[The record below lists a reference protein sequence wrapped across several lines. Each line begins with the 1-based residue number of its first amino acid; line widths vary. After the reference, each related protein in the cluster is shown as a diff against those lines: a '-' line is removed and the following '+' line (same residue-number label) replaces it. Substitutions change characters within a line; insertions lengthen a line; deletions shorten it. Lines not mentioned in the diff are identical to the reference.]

1 MRTQQQCQYILETA
15 AQRAVSRLRRT
26 NDRSV
31 PGVISGDAED
41 ASHVS
46 GSYPSKQKYKLDSSS
61 LHEDHEDDENAEN
74 GVVQRSLLI
83 SLIIIS
89 LFSLPLKAAITGSL
103 TRNPIYLDES
113 TDLIIDLDSSGEEAL
128 KFPLH
133 TNSYDVVARQ
143 SSSSITIINN
153 KFIQTKQLAYTLR
166 FRRSGVFTLPIQS
179 NMSND
184 PKALLQIKVLEAYQQ
199 SNSTNNNSNLLRD
212 QGVSSQLR
220 EARRETPFA
229 IISVNKDNPFLNEQ
243 ITFKLKIYHKG
254 TLRQI
259 QLPDF
264 DLSNF
269 IHKRAEKSKEY
280 TENFNGEDYFIYE
293 LPYTLYPV
301 KAGQVSIPARAI
313 LVSVLKENDANF
325 DPFDPFANFNNSF
338 STETEKSLKTNA
350 LTINVKALPLP
361 IPSGFKGYIGNLKL
375 NHRLAQDS
383 AINGEPLSIFT
394 ELSGDGNPNNLNLKE
409 LFLKSS
415 DYNIYQDKSKKQSFP
430 LSGKEQFRI
439 SITSALIP
447 NTKNSSL
454 KLSSNP
460 LVIFNPETSRY
471 ETISSK
477 EFDLKIQEKKSNSS
491 IDSENERAQNLSTK
505 QSKGRVAVGVPLHA
519 PKKLSHFRHTS
530 IQNYSHTLSNPNLLI
545 RLVRDS
551 YFNLYLLALVII
563 LNLIGYSPSIL
574 RIIQK
579 FAERKRYEKFPFKEY
594 EKFILKNTNV
604 SDISNKIKSLY
615 SQVDLEQNINDKVP
629 ALDHELFEEFNRFIE
644 NTDRINYGI
653 KKNLDAELISSDLKE
668 RALKILKG
676 LKRLY
681 E

>member
-1 MRTQQQCQYILETA
+1 MPEPIIQKAFKSRVLKYI
-15 AQRAVSRLRRT
+15 
-26 NDRSV
+26 
-31 PGVISGDAED
+31 
-41 ASHVS
+41 
-46 GSYPSKQKYKLDSSS
+46 
-61 LHEDHEDDENAEN
+61 
-74 GVVQRSLLI
+74 LI
-83 SLIIIS
+83 SLITTS
-89 LFSLPLKAAITGSL
+89 LFPLPLKAAITGSL

-179 NMSND
+179 SMSND

-220 EARRETPFA
+220 EARQETPFA
-229 IISVNKDNPFLNEQ
+229 IISVNKNNPFLNEQ

-313 LVSVLKENDANF
+313 FVSVLKENDANF

-338 STETEKSLKTNA
+338 NTETEKSLKTNA
-350 LTINVKALPLP
+350 LTINVKALPAP

-394 ELSGDGNPNNLNLKE
+394 EISGDGNPNNLNLKE

-439 SITSALIP
+439 SISSALIP

-460 LVIFNPETSRY
+460 LVIFNPETSKY

-477 EFDLKIQEKKSNSS
+477 EFDIKIQEKKLNSN
-491 IDSENERAQNLSTK
+491 INNENDRSVLFVHEDHEDDENAEI
-505 QSKGRVAVGVPLHA
+505 GVRLHA
-519 PKKLSHFRHTS
+519 PKKLSHIRSTS
-530 IQNYSHTLSNPNLLI
+530 IQNYSQTLSNPNLLI

-563 LNLIGYSPSIL
+563 LNLIAYSPSIL
-574 RIIQK
+574 CIIRK
-579 FAERKRYEKFPFKEY
+579 SAERKRYEKFPFKEY

-615 SQVDLEQNINDKVP
+615 SQIDLEQNIESKVS
-629 ALDHELFEEFNRFIE
+629 ALDPELFEEFNRFIE

-653 KKNLDAELISSDLKE
+653 KENLDTELISSDLKE

>member
-1 MRTQQQCQYILETA
+1 MPEPIVQKAFKSRILKYI
-15 AQRAVSRLRRT
+15 
-26 NDRSV
+26 
-31 PGVISGDAED
+31 
-41 ASHVS
+41 
-46 GSYPSKQKYKLDSSS
+46 
-61 LHEDHEDDENAEN
+61 
-74 GVVQRSLLI
+74 LI
-83 SLIIIS
+83 SLITTS
-89 LFSLPLKAAITGSL
+89 LFPLPLKAAITGSL

-166 FRRSGVFTLPIQS
+166 FRRSGIFTLPIQS

-220 EARRETPFA
+220 EARQETPFA
-229 IISVNKDNPFLNEQ
+229 IISINKDNPFLNEQ

-254 TLRQI
+254 TLKQI

-280 TENFNGEDYFIYE
+280 TENFNGEDYFVYE

-350 LTINVKALPLP
+350 LTINVKALPTP

-394 ELSGDGNPNNLNLKE
+394 EISGDGNPNNLNLKE

-415 DYNIYQDKSKKQSFP
+415 EYNVYQDKSKKQSFP

-439 SITSALIP
+439 STTSALIP
-447 NTKNSSL
+447 NTKNNSL

-471 ETISSK
+471 ETVSSK
-477 EFDLKIQEKKSNSS
+477 EFDIEIQEKKSNSS
-491 IDSENERAQNLSTK
+491 INSENEDNQAEEDNRMEDKPDNASAKNLSSNK
-505 QSKGRVAVGVPLHA
+505 QPQ
-519 PKKLSHFRHTS
+519 KLSHIRDTS
-530 IQNYSHTLSNPNLLI
+530 VQNYSHTLSNPNPLI
-545 RLVRDS
+545 RLIKDS
-551 YFNLYLLALVII
+551 YFNLYLLALLII
-563 LNLIGYSPSIL
+563 LNLIAYSPSIL
-574 RIIQK
+574 RIIRK
-579 FAERKRYEKFPFKEY
+579 LAERKRYERFPFKEY

-615 SQVDLEQNINDKVP
+615 SQIDLEQNIESKVP
-629 ALDHELFEEFNRFIE
+629 ALDPELFEEFNRFIE

-653 KKNLDAELISSDLKE
+653 KENLDTELISSDLKE

>member
-1 MRTQQQCQYILETA
+1 MPEPMVQKTFKSRILKYI
-15 AQRAVSRLRRT
+15 
-26 NDRSV
+26 
-31 PGVISGDAED
+31 
-41 ASHVS
+41 
-46 GSYPSKQKYKLDSSS
+46 
-61 LHEDHEDDENAEN
+61 
-74 GVVQRSLLI
+74 LI
-83 SLIIIS
+83 SLITAS
-89 LFSLPLKAAITGSL
+89 LFPLPLKAAITGSL

-113 TDLIIDLDSSGEEAL
+113 TDLIIDLDRSGEEAL

-166 FRRSGVFTLPIQS
+166 FRRSGIFTLPIQS

-220 EARRETPFA
+220 EARQETPFA

-301 KAGQVSIPARAI
+301 KAGQVSIPAKAI

-350 LTINVKALPLP
+350 LTINVKALPTP

-394 ELSGDGNPNNLNLKE
+394 EISGDGNPNNLNLKE

-439 SITSALIP
+439 SLSSALIP
-447 NTKNSSL
+447 NSKNNSL

-460 LVIFNPETSRY
+460 FIIFNPETSKY

-477 EFDLKIQEKKSNSS
+477 EFDIKIQEKKSNSS
-491 IDSENERAQNLSTK
+491 INSEEEDNRAKEDNRAEDKLDNASAKNLSSSK
-505 QSKGRVAVGVPLHA
+505 Q
-519 PKKLSHFRHTS
+519 LSHIRDTS
-530 IQNYSHTLSNPNLLI
+530 VQAYSHTLSDQNLLI
-545 RLVRDS
+545 RLIRDS

-574 RIIQK
+574 RII
-579 FAERKRYEKFPFKEY
+579 RKLAKRKHYEKFPFKEY

-615 SQVDLEQNINDKVP
+615 TQIDLEQNIENKVP
-629 ALDHELFEEFNRFIE
+629 ALDPELFEEFNRFIE

-653 KKNLDAELISSDLKE
+653 KENLGAELISSDLKE

>member
-1 MRTQQQCQYILETA
+1 MPEPMVQKTFKSRILKYI
-15 AQRAVSRLRRT
+15 
-26 NDRSV
+26 
-31 PGVISGDAED
+31 
-41 ASHVS
+41 
-46 GSYPSKQKYKLDSSS
+46 
-61 LHEDHEDDENAEN
+61 
-74 GVVQRSLLI
+74 LI
-83 SLIIIS
+83 SLITAS
-89 LFSLPLKAAITGSL
+89 LFPLPLKAAITGSL

-113 TDLIIDLDSSGEEAL
+113 TDLIIDLDRSGEEAL

-166 FRRSGVFTLPIQS
+166 FRRSGIFTLPIQS

-220 EARRETPFA
+220 EARQETPFA

-301 KAGQVSIPARAI
+301 KAGQVSIPAKAI

-350 LTINVKALPLP
+350 LTINVKALPTP

-394 ELSGDGNPNNLNLKE
+394 EISGDGNPNNLNLKE

-439 SITSALIP
+439 SLSSALIP
-447 NTKNSSL
+447 NSKNNSL

-460 LVIFNPETSRY
+460 FIIFNPETSKY

-477 EFDLKIQEKKSNSS
+477 EFDIKIQEKKSNSS
-491 IDSENERAQNLSTK
+491 INSEEEDNRAKEDNRAEDKPDNASAKNLSSSK
-505 QSKGRVAVGVPLHA
+505 Q
-519 PKKLSHFRHTS
+519 LSHIRDTS
-530 IQNYSHTLSNPNLLI
+530 VQAYSHTLSDQNLLI
-545 RLVRDS
+545 RLIRDS

-574 RIIQK
+574 RII
-579 FAERKRYEKFPFKEY
+579 RKLAKRKHYEKFPFKEY

-615 SQVDLEQNINDKVP
+615 TQIDLEQNIENKVP
-629 ALDHELFEEFNRFIE
+629 ALDPELFEEFNRFIE

-653 KKNLDAELISSDLKE
+653 KENLGTELISSDLKE

>member
-1 MRTQQQCQYILETA
+1 MPEPMVQKTFKSRILKYI
-15 AQRAVSRLRRT
+15 
-26 NDRSV
+26 
-31 PGVISGDAED
+31 
-41 ASHVS
+41 
-46 GSYPSKQKYKLDSSS
+46 
-61 LHEDHEDDENAEN
+61 
-74 GVVQRSLLI
+74 LI
-83 SLIIIS
+83 SLITAS
-89 LFSLPLKAAITGSL
+89 LFPLPLKAAITGSL

-113 TDLIIDLDSSGEEAL
+113 TDLIIDLDNSGEEAL

-143 SSSSITIINN
+143 SSSTITIINN

-166 FRRSGVFTLPIQS
+166 FRRAGIFTLPIRS

-184 PKALLQIKVLEAYQQ
+184 PKALLQIKVLETYQQ
-199 SNSTNNNSNLLRD
+199 NNATRNNPSSLKDQEISN
-212 QGVSSQLR
+212 QAR
-220 EARRETPFA
+220 EAGQEVPFA
-229 IISVNKDNPFLNEQ
+229 IISVNKNNPFLNEQ
-243 ITFKLKIYHKG
+243 IIFKLKIYHKG

-280 TENFNGEDYFIYE
+280 TENFKGEDYFIYE

-301 KAGQVSIPARAI
+301 KAGQVSIPAKAI
-313 LVSVLKENDANF
+313 LVSVLKEIDANF

-350 LTINVKALPLP
+350 LTINVKALPTP

-394 ELSGDGNPNNLNLKE
+394 EISGDGNPNNLNLKE

-439 SITSALIP
+439 SLSSALIP
-447 NTKNSSL
+447 NSKNNSL

-460 LVIFNPETSRY
+460 FIIFNPETNKY

-477 EFDLKIQEKKSNSS
+477 EFNIKIQEKKSNST
-491 IDSENERAQNLSTK
+491 INSEEEGNRAEEDNRTEDKPDNASAKNLSSSK
-505 QSKGRVAVGVPLHA
+505 Q
-519 PKKLSHFRHTS
+519 LSHIRDTS
-530 IQNYSHTLSNPNLLI
+530 VQAYSHTLSDQNLLI

-574 RIIQK
+574 RII
-579 FAERKRYEKFPFKEY
+579 RKLAKRKHYEKFPFKEY

-615 SQVDLEQNINDKVP
+615 TQIDLEQNIENKVP
-629 ALDHELFEEFNRFIE
+629 ALDPELFEEFNRFIE

-653 KKNLDAELISSDLKE
+653 KENLGAELISSDLKE

>member
-1 MRTQQQCQYILETA
+1 MPEPMVQKTFKSRILKYI
-15 AQRAVSRLRRT
+15 
-26 NDRSV
+26 
-31 PGVISGDAED
+31 
-41 ASHVS
+41 
-46 GSYPSKQKYKLDSSS
+46 
-61 LHEDHEDDENAEN
+61 
-74 GVVQRSLLI
+74 LI
-83 SLIIIS
+83 SLITAS
-89 LFSLPLKAAITGSL
+89 LFPLPLKAAITGSL

-113 TDLIIDLDSSGEEAL
+113 TDLIIDLDNSGEEAL

-153 KFIQTKQLAYTLR
+153 KFMQTKQLAYTLR
-166 FRRSGVFTLPIQS
+166 FRRAGIFTLPIRS

-184 PKALLQIKVLEAYQQ
+184 PKALLQIKVLETYQQ
-199 SNSTNNNSNLLRD
+199 NNATRNNPSSLKDQEISN
-212 QGVSSQLR
+212 QAR
-220 EARRETPFA
+220 EAGQEVPFA
-229 IISVNKDNPFLNEQ
+229 IISVNKNNPFLNEQ
-243 ITFKLKIYHKG
+243 IIFKLKIYHKG

-301 KAGQVSIPARAI
+301 KAGQVSIPAKAI
-313 LVSVLKENDANF
+313 LVSVLKEIDANF

-350 LTINVKALPLP
+350 LTINVKALPTP

-394 ELSGDGNPNNLNLKE
+394 EISGDGNPNNLNLKE

-430 LSGKEQFRI
+430 LPGKEQFRI
-439 SITSALIP
+439 SLNSTLIP
-447 NTKNSSL
+447 NSKKNSL

-460 LVIFNPETSRY
+460 FIIFNPETNKY

-477 EFDLKIQEKKSNSS
+477 EFDIKIQEKKSNSS
-491 IDSENERAQNLSTK
+491 INNEEEDNRAEEDNRTEDKPDNASAKNLSSSK
-505 QSKGRVAVGVPLHA
+505 QLNHIRD
-519 PKKLSHFRHTS
+519 TS
-530 IQNYSHTLSNPNLLI
+530 VQAYSHTLSDPNLLI
-545 RLVRDS
+545 RLMRDS
-551 YFNLYLLALVII
+551 YFNLYILALVII

-574 RIIQK
+574 RII
-579 FAERKRYEKFPFKEY
+579 RKLAKRKHYEKFPFKEY

-615 SQVDLEQNINDKVP
+615 TQIDLEQNIENKVP
-629 ALDHELFEEFNRFIE
+629 ALDPELFEEFNRFIE

-653 KKNLDAELISSDLKE
+653 KENLGAELISSDLKE

>member
-1 MRTQQQCQYILETA
+1 MPEPIIQKAFKSRILKYI
-15 AQRAVSRLRRT
+15 
-26 NDRSV
+26 
-31 PGVISGDAED
+31 
-41 ASHVS
+41 
-46 GSYPSKQKYKLDSSS
+46 
-61 LHEDHEDDENAEN
+61 
-74 GVVQRSLLI
+74 LI
-83 SLIIIS
+83 SLITTS
-89 LFSLPLKAAITGSL
+89 LFPLPLKAAITGSL

-220 EARRETPFA
+220 EARQETPFA

-280 TENFNGEDYFIYE
+280 TENFKGEDYFIYE

-338 STETEKSLKTNA
+338 STETEKNLKTNA
-350 LTINVKALPLP
+350 LTINVKALPAP

-383 AINGEPLSIFT
+383 AINGEPLSIYT
-394 ELSGDGNPNNLNLKE
+394 EISGDGNPNNLNLKE

-415 DYNIYQDKSKKQSFP
+415 EYNVYQDKSKKQSFP

-439 SITSALIP
+439 STTSALIP
-447 NTKNSSL
+447 NTKNNSL

-477 EFDLKIQEKKSNSS
+477 EFDIEIQEKKSNSS
-491 IDSENERAQNLSTK
+491 INSENDRSVLFVHEDHEDDENAEI
-505 QSKGRVAVGVPLHA
+505 GVRLHA
-519 PKKLSHFRHTS
+519 PKKLSHIRSTS
-530 IQNYSHTLSNPNLLI
+530 IQNYSHTLSEPNPLI
-545 RLVRDS
+545 RLIKDS
-551 YFNLYLLALVII
+551 YFNLYLLALVIV

-574 RIIQK
+574 RIIRK
-579 FAERKRYEKFPFKEY
+579 LAERKRYEKFPFKEY

-615 SQVDLEQNINDKVP
+615 SQIDLEQNIESKVP
-629 ALDHELFEEFNRFIE
+629 ALDPELFEEFNRFIE

-653 KKNLDAELISSDLKE
+653 KENLDTELISSDLKE

>member
-1 MRTQQQCQYILETA
+1 MPEPIIQKETNTQLHFLRYRILKYIL
-15 AQRAVSRLRRT
+15 
-26 NDRSV
+26 
-31 PGVISGDAED
+31 ISF
-41 ASHVS
+41 
-46 GSYPSKQKYKLDSSS
+46 
-61 LHEDHEDDENAEN
+61 
-74 GVVQRSLLI
+74 I
-83 SLIIIS
+83 TTS
-89 LFSLPLKAAITGSL
+89 LFPLPLKAAITGSL

-153 KFIQTKQLAYTLR
+153 KFIQTKQLSYTLR
-166 FRRSGVFTLPIQS
+166 FRRSGIFTLPIQS

-220 EARRETPFA
+220 EARQETPFA

-350 LTINVKALPLP
+350 LTINVKALPTP

-394 ELSGDGNPNNLNLKE
+394 EISGDGNPNNLNLKE

-430 LSGKEQFRI
+430 LSGKEHFRI
-439 SITSALIP
+439 STTSALIP
-447 NTKNSSL
+447 NTKNNSL

-460 LVIFNPETSRY
+460 FIIFNPETSKY

-477 EFDLKIQEKKSNSS
+477 EFNIKVQEKKSN
-491 IDSENERAQNLSTK
+491 INSEEEDNQAEEDNRTEDK
-505 QSKGRVAVGVPLHA
+505 QSNELANNLNTNKQ
-519 PKKLSHFRHTS
+519 PKKLSHIKDTS
-530 IQNYSHTLSNPNLLI
+530 IQNYSHTLSEPNPLI
-545 RLVRDS
+545 RLIKDS
-551 YFNLYLLALVII
+551 YFNLYLLALVIV

-574 RIIQK
+574 RIIRK
-579 FAERKRYEKFPFKEY
+579 LAERKRYEKFPFKEY

-615 SQVDLEQNINDKVP
+615 SQIDLEQNIESKVP
-629 ALDHELFEEFNRFIE
+629 ALDPELFEEFNRFIE

-653 KKNLDAELISSDLKE
+653 KENLDTELISSDLKE
-668 RALKILKG
+668 RALNILKG

>member
-1 MRTQQQCQYILETA
+1 MPEPMVQKETTAQLHFLRCRILKYI
-15 AQRAVSRLRRT
+15 
-26 NDRSV
+26 
-31 PGVISGDAED
+31 
-41 ASHVS
+41 
-46 GSYPSKQKYKLDSSS
+46 
-61 LHEDHEDDENAEN
+61 
-74 GVVQRSLLI
+74 LI
-83 SLIIIS
+83 SLITTS
-89 LFSLPLKAAITGSL
+89 LFPLPLKAAITGSL

-166 FRRSGVFTLPIQS
+166 FRRSGIFTLPIQS

-199 SNSTNNNSNLLRD
+199 SNATNNNSNPLRD

-220 EARRETPFA
+220 EAKQETPFA

-254 TLRQI
+254 TLKQI

-293 LPYTLYPV
+293 LPYTLYPI
-301 KAGQVSIPARAI
+301 KAGQVSIPAKAI

-394 ELSGDGNPNNLNLKE
+394 EISGDGNPNNLNLKE

-430 LSGKEQFRI
+430 LSGKEQFRMSI
-439 SITSALIP
+439 SSALIP

-460 LVIFNPETSRY
+460 FVIFNPEIGKY

-477 EFDLKIQEKKSNSS
+477 EFIIKIQEKKSNSS
-491 IDSENERAQNLSTK
+491 INSEEEENQAEEDNRTEDKQGNELANNLNTNK
-505 QSKGRVAVGVPLHA
+505 Q
-519 PKKLSHFRHTS
+519 PKKLSHIKNTS
-530 IQNYSHTLSNPNLLI
+530 IQSYSHTLSSPNLLI

-551 YFNLYLLALVII
+551 YFNLYLLALLII

-574 RIIQK
+574 RIIRK
-579 FAERKRYEKFPFKEY
+579 LAERKHYEKFPFKEY

-615 SQVDLEQNINDKVP
+615 SQIDLEQNIESKVP
-629 ALDHELFEEFNRFIE
+629 ALDPELFEEFNRFIE

-653 KKNLDAELISSDLKE
+653 KENLDTELITSDLKE

>member
-1 MRTQQQCQYILETA
+1 
-15 AQRAVSRLRRT
+15 
-26 NDRSV
+26 
-31 PGVISGDAED
+31 
-41 ASHVS
+41 
-46 GSYPSKQKYKLDSSS
+46 
-61 LHEDHEDDENAEN
+61 
-74 GVVQRSLLI
+74 
-83 SLIIIS
+83 
-89 LFSLPLKAAITGSL
+89 
-103 TRNPIYLDES
+103 
-113 TDLIIDLDSSGEEAL
+113 
-128 KFPLH
+128 
-133 TNSYDVVARQ
+133 
-143 SSSSITIINN
+143 
-153 KFIQTKQLAYTLR
+153 
-166 FRRSGVFTLPIQS
+166 
-179 NMSND
+179 MSND

-220 EARRETPFA
+220 EARQETPFA

-350 LTINVKALPLP
+350 LTINVKALPTP

-394 ELSGDGNPNNLNLKE
+394 EISGDGNPNNLNLKE

-415 DYNIYQDKSKKQSFP
+415 EYNVYQDKSKKQSFP

-439 SITSALIP
+439 STTSALIP
-447 NTKNSSL
+447 NTKNNSL

-460 LVIFNPETSRY
+460 LIIFNPETSRY

-477 EFDLKIQEKKSNSS
+477 EFDIKIQEKKLNSN
-491 IDSENERAQNLSTK
+491 INNEEEDNQAEEDNRMEDKPDNASAKNLSSNK
-505 QSKGRVAVGVPLHA
+505 Q
-519 PKKLSHFRHTS
+519 PKKLSHIRSTS

-545 RLVRDS
+545 RLIKDS
-551 YFNLYLLALVII
+551 YFNLYLLALLII
-563 LNLIGYSPSIL
+563 LNLIAYSPSIL
-574 RIIQK
+574 RIIRK
-579 FAERKRYEKFPFKEY
+579 SAERKHYEKFPFKEY

-615 SQVDLEQNINDKVP
+615 SQIDLEQNIESKVP
-629 ALDHELFEEFNRFIE
+629 ALDPELFEEFNRFIE

-653 KKNLDAELISSDLKE
+653 KENLDTELISSDLKE

>member
-1 MRTQQQCQYILETA
+1 MPEPIVQKETTAQVHFLRCRILKYI
-15 AQRAVSRLRRT
+15 
-26 NDRSV
+26 
-31 PGVISGDAED
+31 
-41 ASHVS
+41 
-46 GSYPSKQKYKLDSSS
+46 
-61 LHEDHEDDENAEN
+61 
-74 GVVQRSLLI
+74 LI
-83 SLIIIS
+83 SLITTS

-166 FRRSGVFTLPIQS
+166 FRRSGIFTLPIQS

-220 EARRETPFA
+220 EARQETPFA

-350 LTINVKALPLP
+350 LTINVKALPAP

-394 ELSGDGNPNNLNLKE
+394 EISGNGNPNNLNLKE

-439 SITSALIP
+439 STTSALIP
-447 NTKNSSL
+447 NTKNNSL

-477 EFDLKIQEKKSNSS
+477 EFDIEIQEKKPNSN
-491 IDSENERAQNLSTK
+491 INSENDRSVLFVHEDHEDDENAEI
-505 QSKGRVAVGVPLHA
+505 GVRLHA
-519 PKKLSHFRHTS
+519 PKKLSHIRDTS

-545 RLVRDS
+545 RLIKDS
-551 YFNLYLLALVII
+551 YFNLYLLALLII
-563 LNLIGYSPSIL
+563 LNLIAYSPSIL
-574 RIIQK
+574 RIIRK
-579 FAERKRYEKFPFKEY
+579 SAERKHYERFPFKEY

-615 SQVDLEQNINDKVP
+615 SQIDLEQNIESKVP
-629 ALDHELFEEFNRFIE
+629 ALDPELFEEFNRFIE

-653 KKNLDAELISSDLKE
+653 KENLDTELISSDLKE

>member
-1 MRTQQQCQYILETA
+1 M
-15 AQRAVSRLRRT
+15 
-26 NDRSV
+26 
-31 PGVISGDAED
+31 
-41 ASHVS
+41 
-46 GSYPSKQKYKLDSSS
+46 
-61 LHEDHEDDENAEN
+61 
-74 GVVQRSLLI
+74 
-83 SLIIIS
+83 
-89 LFSLPLKAAITGSL
+89 
-103 TRNPIYLDES
+103 
-113 TDLIIDLDSSGEEAL
+113 
-128 KFPLH
+128 
-133 TNSYDVVARQ
+133 
-143 SSSSITIINN
+143 
-153 KFIQTKQLAYTLR
+153 
-166 FRRSGVFTLPIQS
+166 
-179 NMSND
+179 
-184 PKALLQIKVLEAYQQ
+184 
-199 SNSTNNNSNLLRD
+199 
-212 QGVSSQLR
+212 
-220 EARRETPFA
+220 
-229 IISVNKDNPFLNEQ
+229 
-243 ITFKLKIYHKG
+243 
-254 TLRQI
+254 
-259 QLPDF
+259 
-264 DLSNF
+264 
-269 IHKRAEKSKEY
+269 
-280 TENFNGEDYFIYE
+280 
-293 LPYTLYPV
+293 
-301 KAGQVSIPARAI
+301 
-313 LVSVLKENDANF
+313 
-325 DPFDPFANFNNSF
+325 
-338 STETEKSLKTNA
+338 
-350 LTINVKALPLP
+350 
-361 IPSGFKGYIGNLKL
+361 
-375 NHRLAQDS
+375 
-383 AINGEPLSIFT
+383 
-394 ELSGDGNPNNLNLKE
+394 
-409 LFLKSS
+409 
-415 DYNIYQDKSKKQSFP
+415 
-430 LSGKEQFRI
+430 
-439 SITSALIP
+439 
-447 NTKNSSL
+447 
-454 KLSSNP
+454 
-460 LVIFNPETSRY
+460 VIFNPETSRY

>member
-1 MRTQQQCQYILETA
+1 MPEPIIQKAFKSRVLKYI
-15 AQRAVSRLRRT
+15 
-26 NDRSV
+26 
-31 PGVISGDAED
+31 
-41 ASHVS
+41 
-46 GSYPSKQKYKLDSSS
+46 
-61 LHEDHEDDENAEN
+61 
-74 GVVQRSLLI
+74 LI
-83 SLIIIS
+83 SLITTS
-89 LFSLPLKAAITGSL
+89 LFPLPLKAAITGSL

-179 NMSND
+179 SMSND

-220 EARRETPFA
+220 EARQETPFA

-313 LVSVLKENDANF
+313 FVSVLKENDANF

-338 STETEKSLKTNA
+338 NTETEKSLKTNA
-350 LTINVKALPLP
+350 LTINVKALPAP

-394 ELSGDGNPNNLNLKE
+394 EISGDGNPNNLNLKE

-439 SITSALIP
+439 SISSALIP

-460 LVIFNPETSRY
+460 LVIFNPETSKY

-477 EFDLKIQEKKSNSS
+477 EFDIKIQEKKLNSN
-491 IDSENERAQNLSTK
+491 INNENDRSVLFVHEDHEDDENAEI
-505 QSKGRVAVGVPLHA
+505 GVRLHA
-519 PKKLSHFRHTS
+519 PKKLSHIRSTS
-530 IQNYSHTLSNPNLLI
+530 IQNYSQTLSNPNLLI

-563 LNLIGYSPSIL
+563 LNLIAYSPSIL
-574 RIIQK
+574 CIIRKLAEQK
-579 FAERKRYEKFPFKEY
+579 HYEKFPFKES

-615 SQVDLEQNINDKVP
+615 SQIDLEQNIESKVS
-629 ALDHELFEEFNRFIE
+629 ALDPELFEEFNRFIE

-653 KKNLDAELISSDLKE
+653 KENSDTELISSDLKE

>member
-1 MRTQQQCQYILETA
+1 MPEPIIHKETTAQLHFLHCRILKYI
-15 AQRAVSRLRRT
+15 
-26 NDRSV
+26 
-31 PGVISGDAED
+31 
-41 ASHVS
+41 
-46 GSYPSKQKYKLDSSS
+46 
-61 LHEDHEDDENAEN
+61 
-74 GVVQRSLLI
+74 LI
-83 SLIIIS
+83 SLITTS
-89 LFSLPLKAAITGSL
+89 LFPLALKAAITGSL

-166 FRRSGVFTLPIQS
+166 FRRSGIFTLPIQS
-179 NMSND
+179 SMSND

-220 EARRETPFA
+220 EARQETPFA

-350 LTINVKALPLP
+350 LTINVKALPTP

-394 ELSGDGNPNNLNLKE
+394 EISGDGNPNNLNLKE

-439 SITSALIP
+439 SISSALIP

-477 EFDLKIQEKKSNSS
+477 EFDIKIQEKKLNSN
-491 IDSENERAQNLSTK
+491 INNENDRSVLFVHEDHEDDENAEI
-505 QSKGRVAVGVPLHA
+505 GVRLHA
-519 PKKLSHFRHTS
+519 PKKLSHIRSTS
-530 IQNYSHTLSNPNLLI
+530 IQNYSKNSSNPNLLI

-551 YFNLYLLALVII
+551 YFNLYLLTLVII
-563 LNLIGYSPSIL
+563 LNLIAYSPSIL
-574 RIIQK
+574 RIIRKLAEQK
-579 FAERKRYEKFPFKEY
+579 HYEKFPFKEY

-615 SQVDLEQNINDKVP
+615 SQIDLEQNIESKVS
-629 ALDHELFEEFNRFIE
+629 ALDPELFEEFNRFIE

-653 KKNLDAELISSDLKE
+653 KENLDTELITSDLKE

>member
-1 MRTQQQCQYILETA
+1 MPEPIIHKETTAQLHFLHCRILKYI
-15 AQRAVSRLRRT
+15 
-26 NDRSV
+26 
-31 PGVISGDAED
+31 
-41 ASHVS
+41 
-46 GSYPSKQKYKLDSSS
+46 
-61 LHEDHEDDENAEN
+61 
-74 GVVQRSLLI
+74 LI
-83 SLIIIS
+83 SLITTS
-89 LFSLPLKAAITGSL
+89 LFPLALKAAITGSL

-128 KFPLH
+128 RFPLH

-166 FRRSGVFTLPIQS
+166 FRRSGIFTLPIQS
-179 NMSND
+179 SMSND

-220 EARRETPFA
+220 EARQETPFA

-350 LTINVKALPLP
+350 LTINVKALPTP

-394 ELSGDGNPNNLNLKE
+394 EISGDGNPNNLNLKE

-439 SITSALIP
+439 SISSALIP

-477 EFDLKIQEKKSNSS
+477 EFDIKIQEKKLNSN
-491 IDSENERAQNLSTK
+491 INNENDRSVLFVHEDHEDDENAEI
-505 QSKGRVAVGVPLHA
+505 GVRLHA
-519 PKKLSHFRHTS
+519 PKKLSHIRSTS
-530 IQNYSHTLSNPNLLI
+530 IQNYSKNSSNPNLLI

-551 YFNLYLLALVII
+551 YFNLYLLTLVII
-563 LNLIGYSPSIL
+563 LNLIAYSPSIL
-574 RIIQK
+574 RIIRKLAEQK
-579 FAERKRYEKFPFKEY
+579 HYEKFPFKEY

-615 SQVDLEQNINDKVP
+615 SQIDLEQNIESKVS
-629 ALDHELFEEFNRFIE
+629 ALDPELFEEFNRFIE

-653 KKNLDAELISSDLKE
+653 KENLDTELITSDLKE

>member
-1 MRTQQQCQYILETA
+1 MPEPSIQKAFKSRILKYI
-15 AQRAVSRLRRT
+15 
-26 NDRSV
+26 
-31 PGVISGDAED
+31 
-41 ASHVS
+41 
-46 GSYPSKQKYKLDSSS
+46 
-61 LHEDHEDDENAEN
+61 
-74 GVVQRSLLI
+74 LI
-83 SLIIIS
+83 SLIIAS
-89 LFSLPLKAAITGSL
+89 LFPLPLKAAITGSL

-153 KFIQTKQLAYTLR
+153 KFIQAKQLAYTLR
-166 FRRSGVFTLPIQS
+166 FRRSGIFTLPIQS

-220 EARRETPFA
+220 EARQETPFA

-325 DPFDPFANFNNSF
+325 DPFDPFANFNSSF
-338 STETEKSLKTNA
+338 STETEKSLKTNV
-350 LTINVKALPLP
+350 LTINVKALPTP
-361 IPSGFKGYIGNLKL
+361 IPSGFKGYIGNLQL

-394 ELSGDGNPNNLNLKE
+394 EISGDGNPNNLNLKE

-439 SITSALIP
+439 STTSALIP
-447 NTKNSSL
+447 NTKNNSL

-460 LVIFNPETSRY
+460 FLIFNPETSKY

-477 EFDLKIQEKKSNSS
+477 EFNIKIQEKKSNSNLN
-491 IDSENERAQNLSTK
+491 SENERAKNLSTK
-505 QSKGRVAVGVPLHA
+505 QSKGRVAVGVRLHA
-519 PKKLSHFRHTS
+519 PKKLSHIRDTS
-530 IQNYSHTLSNPNLLI
+530 VQAYSHTLSDPNLLI
-545 RLVRDS
+545 RLIRDS

-574 RIIQK
+574 RII
-579 FAERKRYEKFPFKEY
+579 RKLAKRKHYEKFPFKKY

-615 SQVDLEQNINDKVP
+615 TQIDLEQNIENKVP
-629 ALDHELFEEFNRFIE
+629 ALDPELFEEFNRFIE

-653 KKNLDAELISSDLKE
+653 KENLGTELISSDLKE

>member
-1 MRTQQQCQYILETA
+1 MPEPIIQKETTAQLHFLRCRILKYI
-15 AQRAVSRLRRT
+15 
-26 NDRSV
+26 
-31 PGVISGDAED
+31 
-41 ASHVS
+41 
-46 GSYPSKQKYKLDSSS
+46 
-61 LHEDHEDDENAEN
+61 
-74 GVVQRSLLI
+74 LI
-83 SLIIIS
+83 SLIATS
-89 LFSLPLKAAITGSL
+89 VFPLPLKAAITGSL

-166 FRRSGVFTLPIQS
+166 FRRSGIFTLPIQS

-220 EARRETPFA
+220 EARQETPFA

-313 LVSVLKENDANF
+313 LVSALKENDANF

-350 LTINVKALPLP
+350 LTINVKALPTP

-394 ELSGDGNPNNLNLKE
+394 EISGDGNPNNLNLKE

-447 NTKNSSL
+447 NSKNSSL

-460 LVIFNPETSRY
+460 FIIFNPESSRY

-477 EFDLKIQEKKSNSS
+477 EFDIEIQEKKSNSS
-491 IDSENERAQNLSTK
+491 INSEEEDNQAEKDNLTKDKQGNESAKNLNTNK
-505 QSKGRVAVGVPLHA
+505 Q
-519 PKKLSHFRHTS
+519 PKKLSHIKNTS
-530 IQNYSHTLSNPNLLI
+530 IQNYSQMSSNPNFQTRLI
-545 RLVRDS
+545 KDS

-574 RIIQK
+574 RIIRK
-579 FAERKRYEKFPFKEY
+579 SAERKRYEKFPFKEY

-604 SDISNKIKSLY
+604 SDVSNKIKSLY
-615 SQVDLEQNINDKVP
+615 SQIDLEQNIESKVS
-629 ALDHELFEEFNRFIE
+629 ALDPELFEEFNRFIE

-653 KKNLDAELISSDLKE
+653 KENLDTELISSDLKE

>member
-1 MRTQQQCQYILETA
+1 MPEPTLEKETTAQLHFLRCRILKYIL
-15 AQRAVSRLRRT
+15 V
-26 NDRSV
+26 
-31 PGVISGDAED
+31 
-41 ASHVS
+41 
-46 GSYPSKQKYKLDSSS
+46 
-61 LHEDHEDDENAEN
+61 
-74 GVVQRSLLI
+74 

-113 TDLIIDLDSSGEEAL
+113 TDLVIDLDSSREEAL

-143 SSSSITIINN
+143 SSSSVTIINN

-166 FRRSGVFTLPIQS
+166 FKRSGIFTLPIQS
-179 NMSND
+179 SMSND
-184 PKALLQIKVLEAYQQ
+184 PKDLLQIKVLEAYQQ
-199 SNSTNNNSNLLRD
+199 SNSTNNSNLPRD
-212 QGVSSQLR
+212 QGISNPLR
-220 EARRETPFA
+220 EGKAETPFA
-229 IISVNKDNPFLNEQ
+229 IISVDKEKPFLNEQ
-243 ITFKLKIYHKG
+243 ISFKLKIYHKG

-269 IHKRAEKSKEY
+269 IYKRAEKSKEY
-280 TENFNGEDYFIYE
+280 TENLKGEDYFVYE

-301 KAGQVSIPARAI
+301 KAGQISIPARAI

-350 LTINVKALPLP
+350 LTINVKALPTP
-361 IPSGFKGYIGNLKL
+361 IPSGFTGYIGNLKI

-394 ELSGDGNPNNLNLKE
+394 EISGDGNPNNLNLKE
-409 LFLKSS
+409 LFLKSG
-415 DYNIYQDKSKKQSFP
+415 DYNIYQDRSKKQSFP
-430 LSGKEQFRI
+430 LSAKEHFRI
-439 SITSALIP
+439 SISSALIP
-447 NTKNSSL
+447 KTKNDSL

-460 LVIFNPETSRY
+460 IIIFNPKTNKY
-471 ETISSK
+471 ETIASQ
-477 EFDLKIQEKKSNSS
+477 EFDIKIQEKKSNSS

-505 QSKGRVAVGVPLHA
+505 QSKGRVAERTSSRLRRTNDRSVRVISGDAEDASHVNGSYPSKQKYKLDESSLHEDHEDDENAEIGVPLHA
-519 PKKLSHFRHTS
+519 PKKLSHFRHTN
-530 IQNYSHTLSNPNLLI
+530 IQNYSHTSSNPNPLI
-545 RLVRDS
+545 RLIKDS
-551 YFNLYLLALVII
+551 YFNLYLLALLII
-563 LNLIGYSPSIL
+563 LNLIAYSPSIL
-574 RIIQK
+574 RIIRK
-579 FAERKRYEKFPFKEY
+579 LAEQKRYERFPFKEY

-615 SQVDLEQNINDKVP
+615 SQIDLEQDIESKVS
-629 ALDHELFEEFNRFIE
+629 ALDPELFEEFNRFIE

-653 KKNLDAELISSDLKE
+653 KEDLDTELISSDLKE

>member
-1 MRTQQQCQYILETA
+1 MPEPIVQKETTAQVHFLRCRILKYIL
-15 AQRAVSRLRRT
+15 
-26 NDRSV
+26 
-31 PGVISGDAED
+31 ISF
-41 ASHVS
+41 
-46 GSYPSKQKYKLDSSS
+46 
-61 LHEDHEDDENAEN
+61 
-74 GVVQRSLLI
+74 I
-83 SLIIIS
+83 TIS
-89 LFSLPLKAAITGSL
+89 LFPLALKAAITGSL

-113 TDLIIDLDSSGEEAL
+113 TDLIIDLNSSGEEAL

-166 FRRSGVFTLPIQS
+166 FRRSGIFTLPIQS
-179 NMSND
+179 SMSND

-220 EARRETPFA
+220 EARQETPFA

-293 LPYTLYPV
+293 LAYTLYPV

-350 LTINVKALPLP
+350 LTINVKALPTP

-394 ELSGDGNPNNLNLKE
+394 EISGDGNPNNLNLKE

-415 DYNIYQDKSKKQSFP
+415 EYNVYQDKSKKQSFP

-439 SITSALIP
+439 STTSALIP
-447 NTKNSSL
+447 NTKNNSL

-477 EFDLKIQEKKSNSS
+477 EFDIKIQEKKLNSN
-491 IDSENERAQNLSTK
+491 INNEEEDNQAEEDNRMEDKPDNASAKNLSSNK
-505 QSKGRVAVGVPLHA
+505 Q
-519 PKKLSHFRHTS
+519 PKKLSHIRSTS

-545 RLVRDS
+545 RLIKDS
-551 YFNLYLLALVII
+551 YFNLYLLALLII
-563 LNLIGYSPSIL
+563 LNLIAYSPSIL
-574 RIIQK
+574 RIIRK
-579 FAERKRYEKFPFKEY
+579 LAERKRYEKFPFKEY

-615 SQVDLEQNINDKVP
+615 SQIDLEQNIESKVS
-629 ALDHELFEEFNRFIE
+629 ALDPELFEEFNRFIE

-653 KKNLDAELISSDLKE
+653 KENLDTELISSDLKE

>member
-1 MRTQQQCQYILETA
+1 MPEPIVQKETTAQVHFLRCRILKYI
-15 AQRAVSRLRRT
+15 
-26 NDRSV
+26 
-31 PGVISGDAED
+31 
-41 ASHVS
+41 
-46 GSYPSKQKYKLDSSS
+46 
-61 LHEDHEDDENAEN
+61 
-74 GVVQRSLLI
+74 LI
-83 SLIIIS
+83 SLITTS
-89 LFSLPLKAAITGSL
+89 LFPLPLKAAITGSL

-166 FRRSGVFTLPIQS
+166 FRRSGIFTLPIQS

-220 EARRETPFA
+220 EARQETPFA

-350 LTINVKALPLP
+350 LTINVKALPTP

-394 ELSGDGNPNNLNLKE
+394 EISGDGNPNNLNLKE

-415 DYNIYQDKSKKQSFP
+415 EYNVYQDKSKKQSFP

-439 SITSALIP
+439 STTSALIP
-447 NTKNSSL
+447 NTKNNSL

-460 LVIFNPETSRY
+460 LIIFNPETSRY

-477 EFDLKIQEKKSNSS
+477 EFDIKIQEKKLNSN
-491 IDSENERAQNLSTK
+491 INNEEEDNQAEEDNRMEDKPDNASAKNLSSNK
-505 QSKGRVAVGVPLHA
+505 Q
-519 PKKLSHFRHTS
+519 PKKLSHIRSTS

-545 RLVRDS
+545 RLIKDS
-551 YFNLYLLALVII
+551 YFNLYLLALLII
-563 LNLIGYSPSIL
+563 LNLIAYSPSIL
-574 RIIQK
+574 RIIRKLAKQ
-579 FAERKRYEKFPFKEY
+579 KRYEKFPFKEY

-615 SQVDLEQNINDKVP
+615 SQIDLEQNIESKVS
-629 ALDHELFEEFNRFIE
+629 ALDPELFEEFNRFIE

-653 KKNLDAELISSDLKE
+653 KENLDTELISSDLKE

>member
-1 MRTQQQCQYILETA
+1 MPEPMVQKETTAQLHCLRCRILKYI
-15 AQRAVSRLRRT
+15 
-26 NDRSV
+26 
-31 PGVISGDAED
+31 
-41 ASHVS
+41 
-46 GSYPSKQKYKLDSSS
+46 
-61 LHEDHEDDENAEN
+61 
-74 GVVQRSLLI
+74 LI
-83 SLIIIS
+83 SLITTS
-89 LFSLPLKAAITGSL
+89 LFPLPLKAAITGSL

-166 FRRSGVFTLPIQS
+166 FRRSGIFTLPIQS

-220 EARRETPFA
+220 EARQETPFA

-350 LTINVKALPLP
+350 LTINVKALPTP

-394 ELSGDGNPNNLNLKE
+394 EISGDGNPNNLNLKE

-439 SITSALIP
+439 SISSALIP

-460 LVIFNPETSRY
+460 LVIFNPEISKY

-477 EFDLKIQEKKSNSS
+477 EFDIKIQEKKSNSN
-491 IDSENERAQNLSTK
+491 INSEEEENQAEEDNRMKDKPDNASAKNLSSNK
-505 QSKGRVAVGVPLHA
+505 QPQ
-519 PKKLSHFRHTS
+519 KLSHIRDTS
-530 IQNYSHTLSNPNLLI
+530 VQNYSHTLSNPNPLI
-545 RLVRDS
+545 RLIKDS
-551 YFNLYLLALVII
+551 YFNLYLLALIII

-574 RIIQK
+574 RTIRK

-604 SDISNKIKSLY
+604 SDVSNKIKSLY
-615 SQVDLEQNINDKVP
+615 SQIDLEQNIESKVP
-629 ALDHELFEEFNRFIE
+629 ALDPELFEEFNRFIE

-653 KKNLDAELISSDLKE
+653 KENSDTELISSDLKE

>member
-1 MRTQQQCQYILETA
+1 MPEPMVQKTFKSRILKYI
-15 AQRAVSRLRRT
+15 
-26 NDRSV
+26 
-31 PGVISGDAED
+31 
-41 ASHVS
+41 
-46 GSYPSKQKYKLDSSS
+46 
-61 LHEDHEDDENAEN
+61 
-74 GVVQRSLLI
+74 LI
-83 SLIIIS
+83 SLITAS
-89 LFSLPLKAAITGSL
+89 LFPLPLKAAITGSL

-166 FRRSGVFTLPIQS
+166 FRRSGIFTLPIQS

-220 EARRETPFA
+220 EARQETPFA

-301 KAGQVSIPARAI
+301 KAGQVSIPAKAI

-325 DPFDPFANFNNSF
+325 DPFDPFANFNSSF

-350 LTINVKALPLP
+350 LTINVKALPTP

-394 ELSGDGNPNNLNLKE
+394 EISGDGNPNNLNLNLKE

-415 DYNIYQDKSKKQSFP
+415 DYNIYQDKSKKQSVP

-439 SITSALIP
+439 SLSSALIP
-447 NTKNSSL
+447 NSKNNSL

-460 LVIFNPETSRY
+460 FIIFNPETNKY

-477 EFDLKIQEKKSNSS
+477 EFDIKIQEKKSNST
-491 IDSENERAQNLSTK
+491 INSEEEDNRAEEDNRTEDKLDNASAKNLSSSK
-505 QSKGRVAVGVPLHA
+505 Q
-519 PKKLSHFRHTS
+519 LSHIRDTS
-530 IQNYSHTLSNPNLLI
+530 VQAYSHTLSDQNLLI
-545 RLVRDS
+545 RLIRDS

-574 RIIQK
+574 RII
-579 FAERKRYEKFPFKEY
+579 RKLAKRKHYEKFPFKEY

-615 SQVDLEQNINDKVP
+615 TQIDLEQNIENKVP
-629 ALDHELFEEFNRFIE
+629 ALDPELFEEFNRFIE

-653 KKNLDAELISSDLKE
+653 KENLGAELISSDLKE

>member
-31 PGVISGDAED
+31 PSV
-41 ASHVS
+41 
-46 GSYPSKQKYKLDSSS
+46 
-61 LHEDHEDDENAEN
+61 HEDHEDDENAEN
-74 GVVQRSLLI
+74 GVVPRSLLI

-89 LFSLPLKAAITGSL
+89 LFPLPLKAAITGSL

-166 FRRSGVFTLPIQS
+166 FRKSGIFTLPIQS

-199 SNSTNNNSNLLRD
+199 SNSTNNNSNLLGD

-220 EARRETPFA
+220 EARQETPFA

-350 LTINVKALPLP
+350 LTINVKALPAP

-394 ELSGDGNPNNLNLKE
+394 EISGNGNPNNLNLKE

-439 SITSALIP
+439 STTSALIP
-447 NTKNSSL
+447 NTKNNSL

-477 EFDLKIQEKKSNSS
+477 EFDIEIQEKKSNSS
-491 IDSENERAQNLSTK
+491 INSEEEDNQAEEDNRMEDKPDNASAKNLNTNK
-505 QSKGRVAVGVPLHA
+505 Q
-519 PKKLSHFRHTS
+519 PKKLSHIRDTS
-530 IQNYSHTLSNPNLLI
+530 VQNYSHTLSEPNPLI

-563 LNLIGYSPSIL
+563 LNFIGYSPSIL
-574 RIIQK
+574 RIIRK
-579 FAERKRYEKFPFKEY
+579 LAERKRYEKFPFKEY

-615 SQVDLEQNINDKVP
+615 SQIDLEQNIESKVP
-629 ALDHELFEEFNRFIE
+629 ALDPELFEEFNRFIE

-653 KKNLDAELISSDLKE
+653 KENLDTELISSDLKE

>member
-1 MRTQQQCQYILETA
+1 MPEPIIHKETTAQLHFLHCRILKYI
-15 AQRAVSRLRRT
+15 
-26 NDRSV
+26 
-31 PGVISGDAED
+31 
-41 ASHVS
+41 
-46 GSYPSKQKYKLDSSS
+46 
-61 LHEDHEDDENAEN
+61 
-74 GVVQRSLLI
+74 LI
-83 SLIIIS
+83 SLITTS
-89 LFSLPLKAAITGSL
+89 LFPLPLKAAITGSL

-166 FRRSGVFTLPIQS
+166 FRRSGVFSLPIQS

-212 QGVSSQLR
+212 QGVSSQLK
-220 EARRETPFA
+220 EARQETPFA

-254 TLRQI
+254 TLKQI

-350 LTINVKALPLP
+350 LTINVKALPTP

-394 ELSGDGNPNNLNLKE
+394 EISGDGNPNNLNLKE

-447 NTKNSSL
+447 NTKNNSL

-460 LVIFNPETSRY
+460 LVIFNPETSKY

-477 EFDLKIQEKKSNSS
+477 EFNIKVQEKKSN
-491 IDSENERAQNLSTK
+491 INSENQRAKNLSTK
-505 QSKGRVAVGVPLHA
+505 QSKERVAERTSSRLRRTNDRSVLFVHEDHEDDENAEIGVRLHA
-519 PKKLSHFRHTS
+519 PKKLSHIRSTS
-530 IQNYSHTLSNPNLLI
+530 IQSYSHTLSNPNLLI

-551 YFNLYLLALVII
+551 YFNLYLLTLVII
-563 LNLIGYSPSIL
+563 LNLIAYSPSIL
-574 RIIQK
+574 RIIRKLAEQK
-579 FAERKRYEKFPFKEY
+579 HYEKFPFKEY

-615 SQVDLEQNINDKVP
+615 SQIDLEQNIESKVS
-629 ALDHELFEEFNRFIE
+629 ALDPELFEEFNRFIE

-653 KKNLDAELISSDLKE
+653 KENLDTELITSDLKE